1 MLLFSQ
7 LWDRVWKYSVFG
19 HDEPE
24 QEPILVCGVDCSAYP
39 IFTRERVVRAAAFA
53 ERWHHGQYRRTGE
66 PYVTHC
72 VEAARILA
80 ALLPPSAES
89 RRYVDAIVA
98 CILHDV
104 VDDTECAL
112 EDVRV
117 VFGVRVASSCPR
129 CPPWA
134 NCRRFCAGISA
145 APLRA
150 LPPRWGGGGALIHEP
165 WYRVQ
170 GARCRVMLARRTS

>member
-117 VFGVRVASSCPR
+117 VFGVRVAKLVSEVSTLGKLPQIL
-129 CPPWA
+129 
-134 NCRRFCAGISA
+134 RRHQRGAVEGA
-145 APLRA
+145 AAEVGRWWRTHPRA
-150 LPPRWGGGGALIHEP
+150 L
-165 WYRVQ
+165 VQ
-170 GARCRVMLARRTS
+170 GSGREV